1 MLLLLAPQDMEEP
14 SAAGNVYGWG
24 LSYHDNTRDPRAAV
38 GVDYGRPRHGRMAL
52 RLTLPSPQPV
62 IMPVSNA
69 GATPGGCSGGD
80 QGFQLSHKGAQCT
93 SQPPTLVQFVDG
105 MVTSIRLRHGAWL
118 GRHRELLG
126 AELRRWRVDLPDEW
140 MVAGPRQQ
148 LHW

>member
-38 GVDYGRPRHGRMAL
+38 GVDYSRPRHGRMAL
-52 RLTLPSPQPV
+52 RLTLPSAQPV

-80 QGFQLSHKGAQCT
+80 QGFQLSHKGSQCT
-93 SQPPTLVQFVDG
+93 SQSPTLGNRVAE
-105 MVTSIRLRHGAWL
+105 HGAWL

-126 AELRRWRVDLPDEW
+126 AELRRWRVDLPDERL
-140 MVAGPRQQ
+140 VAGPRQQ